1 MTLARRAE
9 NWHNSHYETKGPC
22 RRSFRALNGFGA
34 CAKPGQT
41 GVLEILLL
49 VREDQGDRDCQ
60 RAVRAREVLRVP
72 SSGAVPFWPKP
83 DPARRREGGK
93 GDAASLDLARDA
105 EALQAN
111 QQCLRHT
118 EVRSARNRGLRR
130 VGQLC
135 GVQGMVALQRVCRQP
150 DNRPHRQRLGI
161 FARKLPLGRPKI
173 AGAKSPHLAADYCGE
188 SHTNGRRVVRGDRNY
203 CVRHPIEA
211 GSWVDRRTR
220 RDRPNEGRRQNL
232 VAPHWEIAA

>member
-111 QQCLRHT
+111 QQCLRHA

-135 GVQGMVALQRVCRQP
+135 GVQGMVDCQWVRRQP
-150 DNRPHRQRLGI
+150 HDRPDRQRPRI
-161 FARKLPLGRPKI
+161 FARKLPLGGPQD
-173 AGAKSPHLAADYCGE
+173 AGAESPNLTANYCQRAHAD
-188 SHTNGRRVVRGDRNY
+188 GRRLVRGKLHNRIRD
-203 CVRHPIEA
+203 PIAA
-211 GSWVDRRTR
+211 GAWLDGAAR
-220 RDRPNEGRRQNL
+220 RDRADEGRRENL